1 MPGPAKQLHCY
12 YLLSPLLARGERQT
26 VRGLFIFVLLRF
38 CFFAEIQ
45 RDVGEG
51 STRVLPGSLRLLHLQ
66 GGGGD
71 PGGEGGGFVEFL
83 FKQLLILHGKYLAS
97 IIKHQHMTPPIRS
110 QQINSF

>member
-1 MPGPAKQLHCY
+1 M
-12 YLLSPLLARGERQT
+12 
-26 VRGLFIFVLLRF
+26 
-38 CFFAEIQ
+38 
-45 RDVGEG
+45 GEG

-97 IIKHQHMTPPIRS
+97 IINHQHMTPPPFLLNKLIVFDFIFLS
-110 QQINSF
+110 LFQTI

>member
-1 MPGPAKQLHCY
+1 MNTRPCKATQL
-12 YLLSPLLARGERQT
+12 LLSPFRARGDRQT
-26 VRGLFIFVLLRF
+26 IRGLSISVLLRF

-45 RDVGEG
+45 SDVGEG

-97 IIKHQHMTPPIRS
+97 IINHQHMYDPPPS
-110 QQINSF
+110 CSTN